1 MGCGCG
7 LINPYEKCAFLLKD
21 FNILVLQR
29 KELVENNMTKEKKK
43 TDTKALN
50 YQKNI
55 LNNLQE
61 INKKSLN
68 RIETQKLKQ
77 LNELFVVLLSEESN
91 LKKNN
96 NSNNIEED
104 NLDKNEILITCTNN
118 NKINERNKN
127 IISSKKNK
135 TGLIN

>member
-1 MGCGCG
+1 MGYGCG

-135 TGLIN
+135 TELIN